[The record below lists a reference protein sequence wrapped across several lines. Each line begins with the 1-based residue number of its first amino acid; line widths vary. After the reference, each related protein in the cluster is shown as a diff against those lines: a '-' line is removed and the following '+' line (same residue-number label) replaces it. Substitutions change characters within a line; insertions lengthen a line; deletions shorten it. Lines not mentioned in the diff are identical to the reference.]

1 MKVKKINLVTGFDVE
16 SGKFLAKILFVG
28 EIEVCCCSIS
38 VGAQNS
44 FILQMEVDTEEKFDM
59 DIREFDKTIER
70 AKQKLLDFYRV
81 LN

>member
-1 MKVKKINLVTGFDVE
+1 
-16 SGKFLAKILFVG
+16 
-28 EIEVCCCSIS
+28 

-70 AKQKLLDFYRV
+70 AKRKLLDFYRAV
-81 LN
+81 N